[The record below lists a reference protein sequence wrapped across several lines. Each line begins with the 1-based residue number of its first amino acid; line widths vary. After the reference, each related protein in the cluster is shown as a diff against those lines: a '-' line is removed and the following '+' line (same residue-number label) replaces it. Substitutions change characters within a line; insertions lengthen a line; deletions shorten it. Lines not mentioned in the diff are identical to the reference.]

1 MLFFFQISITNN
13 GRLEM
18 NRSSNISAIN
28 RLESEVK
35 SLELTVATLGNFISE
50 LAYTHS
56 DIEIPPDVLGLIS
69 QINMCQ
75 NRRNDKQTNVN
86 RLFNKSQLEIPY
98 KIKPVLEKS
107 LSDSK
112 SIIKKSIKEEI
123 NREGI
128 SKKNCLKTTNSNFE
142 LFNTQSNLNNNG
154 LHPLDCEDVNVCY
167 SGTTKLRTINPVRSN
182 SDGKFILPNIIA
194 IDVDSSLCNRDDNDN
209 IQLNSS
215 TINGS

>member
-1 MLFFFQISITNN
+1 
-13 GRLEM
+13 M
-18 NRSSNISAIN
+18 NRSSNLSAIN

-35 SLELTVATLGNFISE
+35 SLELTVATLGNFVSE

-56 DIEIPPDVLGLIS
+56 DIEIPTDVLGLIS
-69 QINMCQ
+69 QISMCQ

-86 RLFNKSQLEIPY
+86 RLFTKSQLEIPC
-98 KIKPVLEKS
+98 KIKPILEKS
-107 LSDSK
+107 VSDSK

-123 NREGI
+123 NQEEY
-128 SKKNCLKTTNSNFE
+128 SKKKCIKSTKSNYE

-182 SDGKFILPNIIA
+182 SDGNFILPNIVA
-194 IDVDSSLCNRDDNDN
+194 VDVDSSLCKRDDNDN
-209 IQLNSS
+209 IQLNTS
-215 TINGS
+215 TTNGS

>member
-1 MLFFFQISITNN
+1 
-13 GRLEM
+13 M
-18 NRSSNISAIN
+18 NRSSNLSAIN

-35 SLELTVATLGNFISE
+35 SLELTVATLGNFVSE

-56 DIEIPPDVLGLIS
+56 DIEIPTDVLGLIS
-69 QINMCQ
+69 QISMCQ

-86 RLFNKSQLEIPY
+86 RLFTKSQLEIPC
-98 KIKPVLEKS
+98 KIKPILEKS
-107 LSDSK
+107 VSDSK

-123 NREGI
+123 NQEEY
-128 SKKNCLKTTNSNFE
+128 SKKKCLKSTKSNYE

-182 SDGKFILPNIIA
+182 SDGNFILPNIVA
-194 IDVDSSLCNRDDNDN
+194 VDVDSSLCKRDDNDN
-209 IQLNSS
+209 IQLNTS
-215 TINGS
+215 TTNGS